1 MNRDRLLTLV
11 FRNAIALLAAQTV
24 ACGGCEEE
32 AETIT
37 IPTPARVDLDDA
49 KDATSFA
56 SVDEGAAI
64 DERCKDTCRL
74 QKGSKY
80 TLESCVVLV
89 PEGAPDAGPS
99 ATPAPATTTASQTQC
114 TFTHWVCKGSNSSGH
129 CGMGRPPAGYV
140 ASERGGS
147 LGDFFAHAAEL
158 EAASITAFRHL
169 EIDLL
174 RWNAPSSLV
183 EQARAAR
190 RDEVVHARMMRELA
204 RTHGTKPT
212 RARRVE
218 RTERALVDIAI
229 ENAVEGCV
237 NETYS
242 ALVATWAS
250 AHAVDPLVASA
261 MATIAEDETRHAALA
276 WAIHEWAIA
285 KLSPSDRRRVG
296 AALEEAAEA
305 LIRDLGSRAVSQ
317 PVIRAGVE
325 PTSREAQALAR
336 AVASSLWPHRSA
348 GASTWS

>member
-64 DERCKDTCRL
+64 DEHCKDTCRL

-89 PEGAPDAGPS
+89 PESAPDAAPS
-99 ATPAPATTTASQTQC
+99 TTPAGPSQTQC
-114 TFTHWVCKGSNSSGH
+114 TFTHWVCTGSRSSGH

-169 EIDLL
+169 EMDLR
-174 RWNAPSSLV
+174 RWNAPADLV
-183 EQARAAR
+183 EQARVAR
-190 RDEVVHARMMRELA
+190 RDEVVHARMMGELA
-204 RTHGTKPT
+204 RAHGSKPT
-212 RARRVE
+212 RAHRVPRVE
-218 RTERALVDIAI
+218 RELVDIAI

-250 AHAVDPLVASA
+250 VHAVDPLVASA

-276 WAIHEWAIA
+276 WAIHEWALA
-285 KLSPSDRRRVG
+285 KLSPSDRRRID
-296 AALEEAAEA
+296 AACAEAAEA

-325 PTSREAQALAR
+325 PTSHEAQALAR
-336 AVASSLWPHRSA
+336 AIASSLWPHRSA
-348 GASTWS
+348 GASSWS

>member
-11 FRNAIALLAAQTV
+11 FRNAVALLAAQTV

-56 SVDEGAAI
+56 SIDEGAAI

-99 ATPAPATTTASQTQC
+99 ATPTPATTTASQTQC

-169 EIDLL
+169 ELDLL
-174 RWNAPSSLV
+174 RWNAPSALV

-190 RDEVVHARMMRELA
+190 RDEVVHARMMRDLA
-204 RTHGTKPT
+204 RAHGSKPT
-212 RARRVE
+212 RAHGVPRGE
-218 RTERALVDIAI
+218 RELVDIAI

-250 AHAVDPLVASA
+250 THAVDPAVAA
-261 MATIAEDETRHAALA
+261 TMATIAEDETRHASLA
-276 WAIHEWAIA
+276 WSIHEWATTL
-285 KLSPSDRRRVG
+285 LSSEERARVD
-296 AALEEAAEA
+296 AALADAAEA
-305 LIRDLGSRAVSQ
+305 LVRDLGLRAVSQ

-325 PTSREAQALAR
+325 PTAVEAQKLAR
-336 AVASSLWPHRSA
+336 SVASDLWPHARVA
-348 GASTWS
+348 